1 MDSRT
6 FRLVILLSVAHALVH
21 VFELSMPSV
30 EREIAT
36 IYDDGKSEY
45 TGWLSFW
52 FRVPWGLGA
61 LFVGMLVDK
70 FGARVMLTIYFV
82 GCAACCFLISGQ
94 PSSDMLTCL
103 MFVLGCFASI
113 YHPAGLALLS
123 LKTTPENRPHALGI
137 HGVFGSAG
145 IALAPLL
152 VAVLLNYGLSW
163 TVYFQVLGV
172 VGIVAAIIFAG
183 PCRGLLHYD
192 PLESINKQDSTK
204 ADGGR
209 NVPSPWTS
217 FFIVTSIAGLMGLV
231 YSGVLTFMKKYFT
244 DMNAG
249 DDDDLIR
256 SSYFMAGALM
266 LGCVGQY
273 LAGKFAR
280 IDRLEKQLI
289 TITYANV
296 PLLIL
301 MALAEG
307 EWKFIAAG
315 LFSLIHFMFQPIYNS
330 LIPKYTPENR
340 RSLCYGYNFVIGFG
354 IGGLGAPLA
363 GKIDDLVYTYYIL
376 AGVAMVSATIGII
389 LIKINRNE
397 VDHAPS

>member
-1 MDSRT
+1 MDPRT
-6 FRLVILLSVAHALVH
+6 FRLVVLLSVAHALVH

-30 EREIAT
+30 EREIAIT
-36 IYDDGKSEY
+36 YEESSEY

-61 LFVGMLVDK
+61 LFVGLLVDK
-70 FGARVMLTIYFV
+70 FGARIMLTIYFL
-82 GCAACCFLISGQ
+82 GCAACCFLISGE
-94 PSSDMLTCL
+94 PDSDMLTCL
-103 MFVLGCFASI
+103 MFLLGCFASI

-145 IALAPLL
+145 IALAPLM
-152 VAVLLNYGLSW
+152 VAVLLDIGFAW
-163 TVYFQVLGV
+163 TDYFKVLGV
-172 VGIVAAIIFAG
+172 IGVVAAIFFAG
-183 PCRGLLHYD
+183 TCRNLLHYD
-192 PLESINKQDSTK
+192 PLQHQTK
-204 ADGGR
+204 TASSEVDGGR

-231 YSGVLTFMKKYFT
+231 YSGVLTFMKKYFV
-244 DMNAG
+244 DANSG
-249 DDDDLIR
+249 DDALIQ

-289 TITYANV
+289 AITYANV
-296 PLLIL
+296 PLLVL

-307 EWKFIAAG
+307 QWKFVAAG

-330 LIPKYTPENR
+330 LIPKYTPESR

-363 GKIDDLVYTYYIL
+363 GQIDDLVYTYYVL
-376 AGVAMVSATIGII
+376 AGIALISATIGIM
-389 LIKINRNE
+389 LIKINSTKIQHE
-397 VDHAPS
+397 PA

>member
-1 MDSRT
+1 
-6 FRLVILLSVAHALVH
+6 
-21 VFELSMPSV
+21 
-30 EREIAT
+30 
-36 IYDDGKSEY
+36 
-45 TGWLSFW
+45 
-52 FRVPWGLGA
+52 
-61 LFVGMLVDK
+61 
-70 FGARVMLTIYFV
+70 
-82 GCAACCFLISGQ
+82 
-94 PSSDMLTCL
+94 
-103 MFVLGCFASI
+103 
-113 YHPAGLALLS
+113 
-123 LKTTPENRPHALGI
+123 
-137 HGVFGSAG
+137 
-145 IALAPLL
+145 
-152 VAVLLNYGLSW
+152 
-163 TVYFQVLGV
+163 
-172 VGIVAAIIFAG
+172 
-183 PCRGLLHYD
+183 
-192 PLESINKQDSTK
+192 
-204 ADGGR
+204 
-209 NVPSPWTS
+209 
-217 FFIVTSIAGLMGLV
+217 
-231 YSGVLTFMKKYFT
+231 MKKYFT

-249 DDDDLIR
+249 GDDDLIR
-256 SSYFMAGALM
+256 SSYFMSGALM

-330 LIPKYTPENR
+330 LIPKYTPESR

-397 VDHAPS
+397 VDHEPS